1 MANENLFKIHI
12 PEPCFE
18 DWDKMTPNEQG
29 SFCKVCSKTVVDFS
43 KKSEDEIQQYIAA
56 NIDKKICGRF
66 NVSQLEQNTEEVP
79 RLKINI
85 EEPKYT
91 FPSYLLPVMTPFR
104 VSALALMLCASA
116 MLSSCGNSEG
126 NSGGDD
132 KPLTGA
138 IALVDSIYYG
148 NNNITDSL
156 ETNNTNIQGG
166 ISIREVQR
174 RNDAADS
181 SETCDPIETK
191 TVGKIR
197 VVQDT
202 IKTDT
207 SEVQVKGE
215 IEPRRKM
222 GIIKKLPDDNK

>member
-1 MANENLFKIHI
+1 MAHENLFKIHI

-43 KKSEDEIQQYIAA
+43 KKSENEIQQYIAA
-56 NIDKKICGRF
+56 NLDKKICGRF
-66 NVSQLEQNTEEVP
+66 NVSQLEQETEEVP

-138 IALVDSIYYG
+138 IALVDSTYYG
-148 NNNITDSL
+148 NNNNTDSL

-174 RNDAADS
+174 RNDLRDS
-181 SETCDPIETK
+181 IRSCDPLETK

-202 IKTDT
+202 IKTDS

>member
-1 MANENLFKIHI
+1 MAHENLFKIHI

-43 KKSEDEIQQYIAA
+43 KKTEDEIQQYIAA
-56 NIDKKICGRF
+56 NLDKKICGRF
-66 NVSQLEQNTEEVP
+66 NVSQLEQETEEVP

-85 EEPKYT
+85 EEPKFI

-138 IALVDSIYYG
+138 IALVDSTYKI
-148 NNNITDSL
+148 NNNSDSL
-156 ETNNTNIQGG
+156 NINIQGG

-174 RNDAADS
+174 QNDLRDS